1 VAFSVVA
8 HGEDFAVRAGRLAVA
23 WERYAWGGGVLFV
36 LALVAE
42 AIVSVAIKANQNDSA
57 AKIARELQIHHQRSV
72 VIACISML
80 YAIGFV
86 VYLARL
92 DELLRGVPN
101 RPPALASLVL
111 IGGVLFVALH
121 AVSDIGITG
130 MLGAKVAAYSA
141 QHDPGLSYT
150 LYLLTF
156 ALDSVGDVFG
166 SLFFVAA
173 GVLLLGSRELPHWL
187 AWAAVAAG
195 VLLFLQGFGL
205 GGVISDFGL
214 FLDLVGFL
222 LLLIFVLASSVI
234 LLFRR
239 RVVAAA

>member
-1 VAFSVVA
+1 MRHIVAFPVVA
-8 HGEDFAVRAGRLAVA
+8 LGEDVDVTAGRLAEA

-36 LALVAE
+36 LALVTE
-42 AIVSVAIKANQNDSA
+42 AIVSVGIKANQNDSA
-57 AKIARELQIHHQRSV
+57 AKIARELQLHHQRSV
-72 VIACISML
+72 VIACISVL
-80 YAIGFV
+80 YALGFV
-86 VYLARL
+86 IYLARL
-92 DELLRGVPN
+92 DELLRGLPN
-101 RPPALASLVL
+101 RPPGLVSL
-111 IGGVLFVALH
+111 
-121 AVSDIGITG
+121 VSDIGITG

-166 SLFFVAA
+166 SLFFIAA
-173 GVLLLGSRELPHWL
+173 GVSLLGGRELPRWL

-195 VLLFLQGFGL
+195 VLLFFQGFGL

-234 LLFRR
+234 LLFRS